1 MRTFGLPCRVPCKA
15 PRQAK
20 AESKRERRKARA
32 TRSRH
37 QAKPAAMI
45 LCAPATLRVR
55 SVRTQ
60 DPRSTMTRCRPSSA
74 VRASLVASDVS
85 RVNNA
90 GVRGAKPPCNN
101 GTGSGACGLAMTEP
115 AWNSHRIPS
124 LPLAQCAGSANR
136 GGWSRC
142 GCRASLQ
149 VKRATAAWLLPPLL

>member
-55 SVRTQ
+55 SVRN
-60 DPRSTMTRCRPSSA
+60 DALPSE
-74 VRASLVASDVS
+74 L
-85 RVNNA
+85 
-90 GVRGAKPPCNN
+90 
-101 GTGSGACGLAMTEP
+101 SGA
-115 AWNSHRIPS
+115 R
-124 LPLAQCAGSANR
+124 LP
-136 GGWSRC
+136 
-142 GCRASLQ
+142 GC
-149 VKRATAAWLLPPLL
+149 